1 MTHLQGRVVG
11 EVGYR
16 EGDGMMLMI
25 PTGPC
30 EIEVDELDVTLTW
43 VEDGVHGST
52 AIPRDD
58 YEAHVANGLLVVD
71 PP

>member
-1 MTHLQGRVVG
+1 
-11 EVGYR
+11 
-16 EGDGMMLMI
+16 MMLMI

-30 EIEVDELDVTLTW
+30 EIELDELDVTLTW